1 MASNNGFIKI
11 YRKMTEWEWFTDY
24 KTLVVFLHLL
34 MMANWKPGR
43 FKGHEIPAGAL
54 VTSLG
59 HLAKQTGLSVM
70 SIRTALKHLES
81 THEINKQVT
90 NGFHIIFINNWA
102 KYQGEDSVANK
113 RLTSNQQTTNKRLT
127 TIEEDKNIRK
137 KENYKRKRV
146 SNFPERQVT
155 DEDFADLFVDLNA
168 EVT

>member
-54 VTSLG
+54 VTSLV

-70 SIRTALKHLES
+70 SVRTALKHLES

-146 SNFPERQVT
+146 PNYPERQVT
-155 DEDFADLFVDLNA
+155 DADFSDLFVDLNA